1 MAKTQKR
8 RGSRVRGWKQEK
20 PGYHQRTVMLRR
32 CGEKCFLGPNK
43 TFPICSKNTCKRNK
57 KGIMAAY
64 MRAKEYITIRPT
76 VRKYKSIAKR
86 AKKML

>member
-1 MAKTQKR
+1 
-8 RGSRVRGWKQEK
+8 
-20 PGYHQRTVMLRR
+20 MLRR